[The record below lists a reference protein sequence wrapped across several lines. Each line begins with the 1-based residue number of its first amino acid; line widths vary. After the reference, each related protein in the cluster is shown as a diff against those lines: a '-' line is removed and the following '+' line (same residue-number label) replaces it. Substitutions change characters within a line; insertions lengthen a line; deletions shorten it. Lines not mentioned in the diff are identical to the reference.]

1 MFNVEIEEQ
10 LYSLTI
16 ICLLVILFKCSLH
29 LDKSA
34 ALMMLME
41 TVLEL
46 GGKTFKVWSSV
57 RWDKDPNA
65 RLEKQRVKR
74 SFIAIKF
81 KNTQENRARKTKNQ
95 EPGNT
100 EQCGT
105 TLLCSKGE
113 TQTIN
118 SQQKVD
124 SVGENMRES
133 QVRNNESREVKQ
145 LKAQVTKTRKSLTK
159 EHGLAGI
166 NWNSRNSNKQSLKLR
181 TDYSLKAGSLWV
193 CQLGN
198 TQRFVCTRDLC
209 KFLFLF

>member
-1 MFNVEIEEQ
+1 MFNVETEKQ
-10 LYSLTI
+10 LYSQTI
-16 ICLLVILFKCSLH
+16 ICLLVILFKCSLR

-57 RWDKDPNA
+57 RRDKDPNA

-81 KNTQENRARKTKNQ
+81 KNSENYKNQ

-124 SVGENMRES
+124 SVGGNMRES

-145 LKAQVTKTRKSLTK
+145 LKAQVTKTRKWLTK
-159 EHGLAGI
+159 EHGLAGT
-166 NWNSRNSNKQSLKLR
+166 NWNSRNSNKQSLKLQ

-198 TQRFVCTRDLC
+198 TQWFVCTRDLC